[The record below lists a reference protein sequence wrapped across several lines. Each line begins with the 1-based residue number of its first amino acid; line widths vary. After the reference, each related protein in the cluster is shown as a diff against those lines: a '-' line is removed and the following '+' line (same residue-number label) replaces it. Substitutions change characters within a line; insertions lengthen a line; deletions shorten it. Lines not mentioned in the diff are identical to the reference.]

1 MTMDFTM
8 LFVCL
13 LVFMVIQATGTY
25 VQVRQYKK
33 AVRRLHKK
41 GNVGIGSRRS
51 RLKNNIVIIACNSEG
66 LILDAELMEGLTVF
80 TKFKKMPEVIGRNIF
95 ELRDEYAKISSKKE
109 KKRFRGHMEAVRAL
123 CNRLESDEQEEAV
136 N

>member
-1 MTMDFTM
+1 MDFTM
-8 LFVCL
+8 LFICL
-13 LVFMVIQATGTY
+13 LVFMVIQALGTY

-51 RLKNNIVIIACNSEG
+51 RIKNNIVIIACNSEG
-66 LILDAELMEGLTVF
+66 IITDAEIMEGFTVF
-80 TKFKKMPEVIGRNIF
+80 TNFKKIPDIIGKDIF
-95 ELRDEYAKISSKKE
+95 ELRDEYIKVTSKKE
-109 KKRFRGHMEAVRAL
+109 KKRIRGHLEAVKAL
-123 CNRLESDEQEEAV
+123 CNRLECDEMENVV

>member
-41 GNVGIGSRRS
+41 AMSVSAAD
-51 RLKNNIVIIACNSEG
+51 VQ
-66 LILDAELMEGLTVF
+66 D
-80 TKFKKMPEVIGRNIF
+80 
-95 ELRDEYAKISSKKE
+95 
-109 KKRFRGHMEAVRAL
+109 
-123 CNRLESDEQEEAV
+123 
-136 N
+136 

>member
-1 MTMDFTM
+1 MDFTM

-51 RLKNNIVIIACNSEG
+51 KLKNNIVIIACDNEG
-66 LILDAELMEGLTVF
+66 TIVDAELMEGLTVF
-80 TKFKKMPEVIGRNIF
+80 TKFRRIPDIIGKNVF
-95 ELRDEYAKISSKKE
+95 LLRDEYEKITAKKE
-109 KKRFRGHMEAVRAL
+109 LKRYRGHIEAVKAL
-123 CNRLESDEQEEAV
+123 CNRLEGSNLENAV

>member
-1 MTMDFTM
+1 MDFTM

-80 TKFKKMPEVIGRNIF
+80 ST
-95 ELRDEYAKISSKKE
+95 LR
-109 KKRFRGHMEAVRAL
+109 
-123 CNRLESDEQEEAV
+123 
-136 N
+136 